1 MKWDWLS
8 RKKQNDIQQN
18 SQPSASTEGWTL
30 GDSES
35 LAGSGLGAY
44 ANQLIEEQYAAQHDG
59 HYLISWDSLYRLL
72 DNDEHATS
80 VALLAL
86 PPRSVLVPHLVSDGS
101 PADVDFRIRLDHW
114 LAPAGPL
121 PQSAVLRIGA
131 VVRWQAGEELL
142 PSSAYLLLGA
152 MRELSTEGC
161 HWTPEERLLA
171 TGRIQSLA
179 RVCRASTDDYL
190 SQTDV
195 VVPERLDIELVSEQA
210 AGVPVIELIPRP
222 EGSPPEWL
230 STFDAHDR
238 VRARYD
244 VVRPEGGMTHV
255 ALPEAMQA
263 VLEHVKDAPGR
274 RYASRE
280 ADAFLHNP
288 YPFLGDD
295 AEAILR
301 PEQFE
306 AARQRAGIVERELD
320 ALPSDDGL
328 EMLLLDTAG
337 VATDVCEPMTDIAA
351 AKALLAAATV
361 ARQAAL
367 PLFRWRT
374 HRVVFSGT
382 TPSALR
388 QLGEWIAASAAT
400 PETLGVD
407 EVFDLQAYSD
417 RVVGFDGKPIHVP
430 FLGKKDASRDWVP
443 DNIQRH
449 VSSTD
454 PATGQNTST
463 ALDEDQL
470 SELEQATNQAERDGS
485 AAVRVPGTT
494 MEIQTDEARRWLSSF
509 SEGIKKQPI
518 APSIPKNPQPG
529 RATSLRILHNIEAL
543 EYGAA
548 VALSPPND
556 IAATLPAALRPD
568 VQLKQHQQYGV
579 AWLQHRYGQCV
590 QGIRG
595 TLLADDMGLG
605 KTLQCLCLMAWY
617 RECRPS
623 PKPCLVVA
631 PVSLL
636 ENWKAEIDK
645 FLDGSQGSTMLLYG
659 QELARHRLPSA
670 QLGDEFTNLGLKKL
684 LRPGFARGAT
694 FVLTTYETLR
704 DYELSFGRER
714 WGILVCDEAQ
724 KIKTPGALVTRSA
737 KAMQADFKIA
747 CTGTPV
753 ENSLAD
759 LWCLFDFFQPG
770 LLGSLSEFTRVFR
783 KTIELREDGHEAQ
796 IERLRKSIE
805 PWVLRRM
812 KSEVAELP
820 PKIDE
825 FHDESDPG
833 VRAIPMSALQRK
845 LYSEAVIGYKRAKEK
860 AEEEEVQAGT
870 LTLAL
875 LHRLRMIC
883 SNPLAAA
890 QEGAELLSITEN
902 VLHSP
907 KLRWLLDQLE
917 QIKRRGEKVIVF
929 TEYRDIQ
936 RLVQRAIGER
946 FGVGVSIVNGSTTV
960 DSLNDMSRQK
970 IIDRFQAQPGFGAI
984 VLSTTAVGFGVNI
997 QKANHVIHFTRPWNP
1012 AKEDQATDR
1021 AYRIGQEKPVW
1032 VYCPTIAGDGYESFE
1047 QRLAERLSRKRALSQ
1062 DLLAPE
1068 STVSWSD
1075 FEDLIA

>member
-1 MKWDWLS
+1 M
-8 RKKQNDIQQN
+8 Q
-18 SQPSASTEGWTL
+18 
-30 GDSES
+30 
-35 LAGSGLGAY
+35 
-44 ANQLIEEQYAAQHDG
+44 
-59 HYLISWDSLYRLL
+59 
-72 DNDEHATS
+72 
-80 VALLAL
+80 
-86 PPRSVLVPHLVSDGS
+86 
-101 PADVDFRIRLDHW
+101 
-114 LAPAGPL
+114 
-121 PQSAVLRIGA
+121 
-131 VVRWQAGEELL
+131 
-142 PSSAYLLLGA
+142 
-152 MRELSTEGC
+152 ELSAEGC
-161 HWTPEERLLA
+161 HWTPGERLLA

-179 RVCRASTDDYL
+179 RDCRASTDGYL
-190 SQTDV
+190 AQTEV

-210 AGVPVIELIPRP
+210 SGVPVVELIPRP
-222 EGSPPEWL
+222 EGAPDEWL
-230 STFDAHDR
+230 DTFDAFDR

-255 ALPEAMQA
+255 ALPEAMRA

-288 YPFLGDD
+288 YPFLGDN
-295 AEAILR
+295 AEAVLP

-320 ALPSDDGL
+320 AMPSDDGM

-337 VATDVCEPMTDIAA
+337 VATDICEPVTDIAT

-407 EVFDLQAYSD
+407 EVFDLRAYSD

-449 VSSTD
+449 VASTD
-454 PATGQNTST
+454 PATGQTTSA

-470 SELEQATNQAERDGS
+470 SELEQVTSQAQRDGS
-485 AAVRVPGTT
+485 ATVRVPGTNLD
-494 MEIQTDEARRWLSSF
+494 IPTDEARKWLSGF
-509 SEGIKKQPI
+509 SEGIKKQPT
-518 APSIPKNPQPG
+518 APSMPRNPQPG

-548 VALSPPND
+548 VALPSPD
-556 IAATLPAALRPD
+556 DVAAVLPAALRTQ
-568 VQLKQHQQYGV
+568 VQLKEHQRYGV
-579 AWLQHRYGQCV
+579 AWLQNRHGQFAHGV
-590 QGIRG
+590 RG
-595 TLLADDMGLG
+595 ALLADDMGLG

-617 RECRPS
+617 REFQPS

-645 FLDGSQGSTMLLYG
+645 FLDGSQGPTMLLYG
-659 QELARHRLPSA
+659 QELARHRLPTA
-670 QLGDEFTNLGLKKL
+670 QMGDDFSNLGLKKF
-684 LRPGFARGAT
+684 LRPGFAHDAA

-704 DYELSFGRER
+704 DYELSFGREH

-770 LLGSLSEFTRVFR
+770 LLGSLSEFTKVFR

-796 IERLRKSIE
+796 IERLRESIE

-833 VRAIPMSALQRK
+833 IRAIPMSSLQRR
-845 LYSEAVIGYKRAKEK
+845 LYSEAVIGYKRAKDK
-860 AEEEEVQAGT
+860 AQEEQTQAGT

-883 SNPLAAA
+883 SHPLAAA
-890 QEGAELLSITEN
+890 QEGAERLSIEQN
-902 VLHSP
+902 IQHSP
-907 KLRWLLDQLE
+907 KLRWLLNQLE
-917 QIKRRGEKVIVF
+917 QIKKREEKVIVF

-936 RLVQRAIGER
+936 RLVQRAIGET
-946 FGVGVSIVNGSTTV
+946 FDVEVNIVNGSTTV
-960 DSLNDMSRQK
+960 DALNDMSRQK

-1032 VYCPTIAGDGYESFE
+1032 VYCPTIAGNGFESFE
-1047 QRLAERLSRKRALSQ
+1047 QRLGERLARKRTLSQ

-1068 STVSWSD
+1068 QTVNGAD
-1075 FEDLIA
+1075 FENLFDQ